1 MEIWRLIGLGI
12 IIVIAFVLINKMYYS
27 NQKHELAYRRKRYPK
42 V

>member
-12 IIVIAFVLINKMYYS
+12 IIVIGFVMINKMYYS
-27 NQKHELAYRRKRYPK
+27 NQKHELEYRRKRYPK